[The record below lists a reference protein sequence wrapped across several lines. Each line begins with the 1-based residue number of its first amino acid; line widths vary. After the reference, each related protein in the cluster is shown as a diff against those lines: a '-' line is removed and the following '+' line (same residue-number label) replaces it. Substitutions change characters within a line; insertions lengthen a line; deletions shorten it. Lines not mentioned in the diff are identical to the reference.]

1 MKKKIIL
8 FVLLGILVTSLAA
21 ASVLYVFQGLFD
33 ENRRW
38 EYFEVYMDKAE
49 EYIKTDPEMLS
60 KYGEDFS
67 VRFESSVTY
76 SDGAAPGFW
85 ERYVEALFP
94 RVPKTIEEFT
104 SEIEWLM
111 FKFEIN
117 GDTYEITLEKN
128 GDGELVVSNL
138 TEAEYKNK

>member
-1 MKKKIIL
+1 MKKKIFL

-21 ASVLYVFQGLFD
+21 ASVLYVFQGLSD

-76 SDGAAPGFW
+76 SDGATLGFW

-94 RVPKTIEEFT
+94 RVPKTLEEFI

-117 GDTYEITLEKN
+117 GDSYEITLENN

-138 TEAEYKNK
+138 TEAKYKN